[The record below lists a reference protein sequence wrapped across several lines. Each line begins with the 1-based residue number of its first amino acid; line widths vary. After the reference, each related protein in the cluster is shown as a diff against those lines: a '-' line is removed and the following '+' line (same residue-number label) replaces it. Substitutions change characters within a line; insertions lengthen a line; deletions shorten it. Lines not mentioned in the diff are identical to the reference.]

1 MTGTFTYNKHEKL
14 KSRKLLQQL
23 FATAR
28 SFSVF
33 PVKVFYMP
41 LDEAVEKTVQVGVG
55 VSARNFRKAVDR
67 NRIKR
72 VLRECYRLNKT
83 VLHEAVNDKKKP
95 LAVFILYLGKE
106 LPEYALLDEKM
117 KLALTKLVSNIA
129 WNRTY
134 TAA

>member
-1 MTGTFTYNKHEKL
+1 MAGTFTYNKDEKL

-23 FATAR
+23 FATAK

-41 LDEAVEKTVQVGVG
+41 LDVSLKKSVQAGVG

-72 VLRECYRLNKT
+72 LLRECYRLNKGL
-83 VLHEAVNDKKKP
+83 LHDAVNDKQKP
-95 LAVFILYLGKE
+95 VAVFFLYLGKE

-117 KLALTKLVSNIA
+117 KLALTKLAANIA
-129 WNRTY
+129 
-134 TAA
+134 